1 MSNGWDSL
9 RFDIQSCKE
18 CEMAKTRKQA
28 VIGRGSA
35 KPLVLFIGE
44 APGEEEDN
52 TGMPFVGRS
61 GQVLME
67 EIKRIGLSPNE
78 YYIANTVKC
87 RPIRNETS
95 VSGFIKVK
103 NRAPT
108 PEEVSKCMPFLNLQL
123 ILLQPEIVVCVGKI
137 AEHAIDSLFV
147 RPNCPSLNFII
158 LRFIHPAVTLYK
170 PKHYLILRVQFDN
183 LKEKLEG
190 LKRDAGIEGREG

>member
-35 KPLVLFIGE
+35 KQLVLFIGE

-61 GQVLME
+61 GQVLMS

-78 YYIANTVKC
+78 YYICNAVKC
-87 RPIRNETS
+87 RPIKNETS
-95 VSGFIKVK
+95 ASGFVKVK
-103 NRAPT
+103 NRT
-108 PEEVSKCMPFLNLQL
+108 PMDTEIIVCSTFLHRQ
-123 ILLQPEIVVCVGKI
+123 ISLLEPKIIVQVGRV
-137 AEHAIDSLFV
+137 AEYAV
-147 RPNCPSLNFII
+147 QII
-158 LRFIHPAVTLYK
+158 NR
-170 PKHYLILRVQFDN
+170 
-183 LKEKLEG
+183 KEG
-190 LKRDAGIEGREG
+190 F